1 MRRAGAVLAIAL
13 IGALATHAY
22 GWSRPIDGG
31 TIDETFDLVH
41 EDFCGVPGLD
51 VTDVGTVW
59 IRYRVT
65 THGRLQVPYY
75 AENIRES
82 GVVTDPT
89 TGRSVS
95 FTVVTNGKD
104 LHATDN
110 GDGTFT
116 IVAFGTGSY
125 TVWSEDGKVLG
136 RNPGQFREKILI
148 DTKGTLHDL
157 SDDQFLG
164 RLEVLKESTG
174 RTDDVCAATL
184 AGLGVD
190 VS

>member
-1 MRRAGAVLAIAL
+1 MRKVVAVLGIAL
-13 IGALATHAY
+13 TGALATHSS

-51 VTDVGTVW
+51 VTDVGTVR
-59 IRYRVT
+59 IRYRVA
-65 THGRLQVPYY
+65 THGGLPFPYY
-75 AENIRES
+75 AEHLRES

-95 FTVVTNGKD
+95 FTIVTNVKE
-104 LHATDN
+104 LQATDN
-110 GDGTFT
+110 GDGTFDV
-116 IVAFGTGSY
+116 VAFGTGSY

-136 RNPGQFREKILI
+136 RNPGQFREKVLI
-148 DTKGTLHDL
+148 DTNGTPQDL

-174 RTDDVCAATL
+174 RTDDVCAAIL

-190 VS
+190 GA

>member
-1 MRRAGAVLAIAL
+1 MRKVVAVLGIAL
-13 IGALATHAY
+13 TGALATHSS
-22 GWSRPIDGG
+22 GWSRPIEGG
-31 TIDETFDLVH
+31 TVDETFYLVH

-95 FTVVTNGKD
+95 FTIVTNGKD
-104 LHATDN
+104 LHVTDN
-110 GDGTFT
+110 GDGTVT
-116 IVAFGTGSY
+116 VVAFGTGNY
-125 TVWSEDGKVLG
+125 TVRSEDGKVLG
-136 RNPGQFREKILI
+136 RNPGQFREKVLI
-148 DTKGTLHDL
+148 DTNGTPQDL

-174 RTDDVCAATL
+174 RTDDVCAAML

-190 VS
+190 GA